1 MVYQRHASLLI
12 ARHGANEYKK
22 NKKMLK
28 YIRKAT
34 MLFFLAI
41 TALAV
46 SCSKDN
52 NSNNS
57 ITDDGAV
64 YFVKYIAKFT
74 ATGGGG
80 VLNTQVTY
88 TTSNGTKTETIT
100 RGSEFSAIAGPFEK
114 GRTVSISSNL
124 PAGSYSEY
132 SRIEVQKNEDPF
144 VVKAVSSNSM
154 NCSYTIDF

>member
-1 MVYQRHASLLI
+1 M
-12 ARHGANEYKK
+12 
-22 NKKMLK
+22 
-28 YIRKAT
+28 AT
-34 MLFFLAI
+34 LAI
-41 TALAV
+41 TA

-52 NSNNS
+52 NGNDA
-57 ITDDGAV
+57 IIDEDDAIYYV
-64 YFVKYIAKFT
+64 RYIAKFT

-100 RGSEFSAIAGPFEK
+100 RGNEFSTVAGPFRK

-124 PAGSYSEY
+124 SSSSGSYSEY

-154 NCSYTIDF
+154 NCSYTINF